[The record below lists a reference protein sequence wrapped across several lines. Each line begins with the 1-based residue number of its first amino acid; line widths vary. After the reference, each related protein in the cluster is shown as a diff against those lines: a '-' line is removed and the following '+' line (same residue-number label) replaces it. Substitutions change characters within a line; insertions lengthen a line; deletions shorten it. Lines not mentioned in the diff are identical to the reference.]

1 MKYKILT
8 MNEFYKEW
16 EFPSR
21 KIYGLYPSSDFSPIP
36 GYGRKVFMVLFNLD
50 YDLYTAN
57 ASYQKIEEYV
67 QSCIESL
74 NKIPKNRRDKSPIF
88 GALSFHKAKLLTKKG
103 KRYIQ
108 VHALTNE
115 QKNKMFFRFGD
126 QVASSVPAKPVK
138 EMVETDTDATK
149 YVAKVEK
156 ILSEPPKKRGRPPK
170 NSKPAKVENKTPK
183 KRGRPP
189 KNKK

>member
-1 MKYKILT
+1 M
-8 MNEFYKEW
+8 
-16 EFPSR
+16 
-21 KIYGLYPSSDFSPIP
+21 
-36 GYGRKVFMVLFNLD
+36 
-50 YDLYTAN
+50 
-57 ASYQKIEEYV
+57 
-67 QSCIESL
+67 
-74 NKIPKNRRDKSPIF
+74 
-88 GALSFHKAKLLTKKG
+88 TKKG

>member
-1 MKYKILT
+1 

-57 ASYQKIEEYV
+57 DSYQKIEDYV

-74 NKIPKNRRDKSPIF
+74 NKIPKNRKDKSPIF
-88 GALSFHKAKLLTKKG
+88 GSLSLYQTKVLARKG
-103 KRYIQ
+103 KKYIQ

-126 QVASSVPAKPVK
+126 QVASSVPTKPIK
-138 EMVETDTDATK
+138 ETTDTDTDATK
-149 YVAKVEK
+149 YVMKVEK

-170 NSKPAKVENKTPK
+170 AATKTVAKVENKTPK